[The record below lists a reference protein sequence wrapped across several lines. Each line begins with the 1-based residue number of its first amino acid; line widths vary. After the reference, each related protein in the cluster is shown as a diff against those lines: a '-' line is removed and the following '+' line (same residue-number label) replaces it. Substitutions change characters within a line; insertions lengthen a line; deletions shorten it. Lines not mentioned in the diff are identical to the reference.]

1 MTPRPSAPSRPSVS
15 PTDTSSIASSGD
27 LQRIIEAVNA
37 ATVEVRRPTTT
48 VGDPARRT
56 EELAPRE
63 AQIMALIAAGLSN
76 REIALSLDLSVNSVK
91 TYIRSAYRKCQ
102 VTSRSRAVRYWLE
115 LTGPSPADAAET
127 PGGGDAG
134 VPSRTVTLSDAQAE
148 RVADAETAARVRR
161 AEGAP
166 PTRPRVRPLLLRQ
179 LGTELD
185 RHGWARR
192 DLPSAARDQVL
203 ELMEAAHLLSVD
215 LGDLVRVE
223 TVYDPRGRVLVR
235 LSVPPRPERVGA

>member
-1 MTPRPSAPSRPSVS
+1 MTPRPSAPPRPSVS

-102 VTSRSRAVRYWLE
+102 VTSRSRAVRFWLE
-115 LTGPSPADAAET
+115 LTGPTPADDAGT
-127 PGGGDAG
+127 PGGDAR

-179 LGTELD
+179 LGAELD

-192 DLPSAARDQVL
+192 DVPSAARDQVL
-203 ELMEAAHLLSVD
+203 ELMEAAHLLSID

-235 LSVPPRPERVGA
+235 LSVPPRHERAGA